1 MDNVIYRLFTSIVFC
16 SMFLIC
22 AIFLRNKKGFVSKY
36 GVNFVLMA
44 LMLGIIRLLIPYEP
58 PFSYELYSH
67 DILPAIQAFVKT
79 ECFVLW
85 GYSIMNF
92 HVVQFIWALGCSV
105 LLGRMMLQIYNTRC
119 CIKRLNP
126 LEYPRAEEMLHE
138 IVLNTKPKQN
148 YRLLVTDEI
157 SIPMLSGYFRPTVI
171 LPMLDATDEELYYI
185 LLHEWNHF
193 LRKDLWKKLL
203 LKVILAF
210 SWWNPLI
217 YFARVNLDYTLEVE
231 CDKYVVKGLSD
242 AERIAYV
249 QVISDIMHSVCL
261 QNLSKG
267 CMTANLLGRSKKS
280 EVKSRCDLI
289 LNPPKQMGWGLSCA
303 LNVFLV
309 GGMLL
314 SYVVVIQPYVLPPTD
329 SKHVAQGNSYLVL
342 TEDNQYELYLAG
354 KYIDIYNAEDIGEA
368 MLASLE
374 IIEENGKNV

>member
-1 MDNVIYRLFTSIVFC
+1 MDNMIYRLFTSIVFC

-44 LMLGIIRLLIPYEP
+44 LILGIMRLLIPYEP
-58 PFSYELYSH
+58 SFSYEIYSH
-67 DILPAIQAFVKT
+67 DVLPTIQAFLLL
-79 ECFVLW
+79 ECFELCGYTVFNLYVLL
-85 GYSIMNF
+85 
-92 HVVQFIWALGCSV
+92 FIWGIGCSI
-105 LLGRMMLQIYNTRC
+105 LLGRIMLQIYNTRC
-119 CIKRLNP
+119 CIKQLNP
-126 LEYPRAEEMLHE
+126 LEYPRAEELLHE
-138 IVLNTKPKQN
+138 IVLNTKPKKN

-171 LPMLDATDEELYYI
+171 LPMLDTTDEELCYI

-249 QVISDIMHSVCL
+249 QVISDIMYSVCL

-280 EVKSRCDLI
+280 EVKSRCELI
-289 LNPPKQMGWGLSCA
+289 LNPPKKMGRGLSYA
-303 LNVFLV
+303 LNVLLV

-314 SYVVVIQPYVLPPTD
+314 SYVFVIQPRVPPPSD
-329 SKHVAQGNSYLVL
+329 PEHIAQGNSYLVL
-342 TEDNQYELYLAG
+342 TEDNRYKLYLEG
-354 KYIDIYNAEDIGEA
+354 KYIVTYEKDTIESGLLDT
-368 MLASLE
+368 LQ
-374 IIEENGKNV
+374 IIKESG